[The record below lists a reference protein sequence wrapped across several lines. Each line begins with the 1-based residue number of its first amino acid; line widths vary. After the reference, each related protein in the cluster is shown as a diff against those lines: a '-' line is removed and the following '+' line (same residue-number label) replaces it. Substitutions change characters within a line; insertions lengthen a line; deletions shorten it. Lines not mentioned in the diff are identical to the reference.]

1 MNCAEFESILADY
14 LDGSLST
21 AEVAAFEEHAAACSG
36 CREFMSEV
44 SGGLGVLKRAQG
56 IEPPAE
62 LITRIAYLA
71 PAGRSRE
78 PFERQSSVSRMASKW
93 LLPMLQPRLAMGM
106 AMTILSFAMLERC
119 TGLQVRRVQA
129 ADLNPV
135 RVWGGVED
143 RAMRVKDEV
152 VKYYDNLRIVY
163 EIETHLKDL
172 EEPQRMNARQT
183 TQTVKPNT
191 RDSQI
196 DGGGASHSPQDEGG
210 ASHTSQTKNGAGIS
224 QPPGGNRP

>member
-1 MNCAEFESILADY
+1 MNCAEFESILADHI
-14 LDGSLST
+14 DGSLSA
-21 AEVAAFEEHAAACSG
+21 AEVAAVEGHAAACSS

-44 SGGLGVLKRAQG
+44 SGGLSVLKRAEE

-78 PFERQSSVSRMASKW
+78 PFERQSWLSRLTSKW
-93 LLPMLQPRLAMGM
+93 LLPILQPRLAMGM

-119 TGLQVRRVQA
+119 TGVQVGRVQT

-143 RAMRVKDEV
+143 KAMRVKDQA
-152 VKYYDNLRIVY
+152 VKYYENLRIVY
-163 EIETHLKDL
+163 EVETHLKDL
-172 EEPQRMNARQT
+172 QEPQDTSVRQT
-183 TQTVKPNT
+183 PQAAKPNAT
-191 RDSQI
+191 N
-196 DGGGASHSPQDEGG
+196 
-210 ASHTSQTKNGAGIS
+210 SQTNDKKNGAGLS
-224 QPPGGNRP
+224 QPPGKGKP